1 MTDVEAVQH
10 RRASGESRRSTRVRL
25 KVVIEAHGISEPL
38 TCEGETLVVNLH
50 GALILTAVAL
60 RVGTKMSIHVYVTD
74 RRAAAEVVYVDPA
87 NHDTAESN
95 WRDQRTFGESLPRQM
110 IGRGATQSLLCSRLH
125 WFGESHLPLGTH
137 PAHGS

>member
-60 RVGTKMSIHVYVTD
+60 RVGTKMSIYVYVTD
-74 RRAAAEVVYVDPA
+74 RRAAAEVVYVDPDQPRHCGIKLERPENIWGISSPPDDWA
-87 NHDTAESN
+87 RGNAESA
-95 WRDQRTFGESLPRQM
+95 S
-110 IGRGATQSLLCSRLH
+110 
-125 WFGESHLPLGTH
+125 
-137 PAHGS
+137 